1 MVCAHPIFHHKL
13 VENKL
18 QLFSLDFVCLRKSD
32 FSKYQ
37 QQHKVLPPSSVLRQV
52 LNGSCKAEVTGEELS
67 SPGQHQLVA
76 LPDGDVG
83 DADHVGDLSLR
94 PLVVAGLACH
104 VDGGRSH

>member
-1 MVCAHPIFHHKL
+1 MLTRSFITNWL
-13 VENKL
+13 RTSYN
-18 QLFSLDFVCLRKSD
+18 FSLWIIFSSGRVT
-32 FSKYQ
+32 FSKVE

-52 LNGSCKAEVTGEELS
+52 LNGSCEAEVTWEELS
-67 SPGQHQLVA
+67 SPGQHQLVT

-83 DADHVGDLSLR
+83 NAGHVGDLPLR